1 MERKEIKE
9 HIQELYPTMPSTV
22 QRVAKYVCA
31 NYDRAFLLGSSELA
45 SAVGVSDTTVIRFAK
60 ILGFKGYLEYKNA
73 LKAEYASVQKV
84 YSYLGRLDLTEGD
97 TSIPSYLKSIPAV
110 LENFSSTFDF
120 SGLDKI
126 CDTIIECKTL
136 YLLGLGSDAVVA
148 VFLKNYLP
156 LMGIHCVCVTSEGL
170 ALREKMFLLDKNDVV
185 LLSSSPTLL
194 DDERWASEYT
204 KKKFASL
211 IVLTDS
217 KITAQELRA
226 DYSVCF
232 QESTDT
238 FFNSYILSM
247 AFCNSLL
254 LRLYERNKATVART
268 MQEYQN
274 LFE

>member
-1 MERKEIKE
+1 MKRNEIKE

-84 YSYLGRLDLTEGD
+84 YSYLGRLDLTESG
-97 TSIPSYLKSIPAV
+97 TLIPAYLKSIPAI
-110 LENFSSTFDF
+110 LENFSSAFDF

-126 CDTIIECKTL
+126 CDTIMECKTL

-156 LMGIHCVCVTSEGL
+156 LMGINCICITNEGL
-170 ALREKMFLLDKNDVV
+170 ALKEKLFLLDKNDVV
-185 LLSSSPTLL
+185 LLSASPTLL
-194 DDERWASEYT
+194 EDERWASKYI
-204 KKKFASL
+204 KKVCVSDCSHRFGNYS
-211 IVLTDS
+211 TG
-217 KITAQELRA
+217 TLRGLF
-226 DYSVCF
+226 CM
-232 QESTDT
+232 
-238 FFNSYILSM
+238 LSGKH
-247 AFCNSLL
+247 
-254 LRLYERNKATVART
+254 RH
-268 MQEYQN
+268 
-274 LFE
+274 LF